1 MILRK
6 LELDKVRL
14 NRLLASCNSEYTK
27 WLTYTDYN
35 VGLNIAIIVLS
46 VSWSLQMMSADKHTS
61 DSDSAANGD
70 VTREICENGMDPID
84 LLLC

>member
-14 NRLLASCNSEYTK
+14 NRLLASCSSEYTK